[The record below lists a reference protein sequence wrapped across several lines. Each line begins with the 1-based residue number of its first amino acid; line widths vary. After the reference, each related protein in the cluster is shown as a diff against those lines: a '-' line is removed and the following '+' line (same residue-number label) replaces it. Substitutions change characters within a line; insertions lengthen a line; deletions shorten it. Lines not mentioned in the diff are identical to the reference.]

1 MSNSNEATKL
11 TYQDFRRRKWQNWV
25 LGVIILIPLSYI
37 SILGSKVDLTVF
49 NFERLWVLRYLEG
62 FLQPEWSKFPEMAY
76 ASLATILLALLGTI
90 FGAILS
96 LVFGLM
102 AANNLATKWLSN
114 ISRLLISLE
123 RAVSE
128 VIIILLLIVVFGPG
142 LFPGVLT
149 LAIACIGMLGRL
161 YADSIEEVDP
171 KILESLYAT
180 GASKLEVIKYGIFP
194 QVMPSF
200 IAYTILRFE
209 INIRASVMLG
219 AIGAGGVGYEL
230 IEAYYHLEYGEMTVA
245 ILTILALVGTTE
257 RLSVWARKKII
268 EGEKLS

>member
-1 MSNSNEATKL
+1 MDQVL
-11 TYQDFRRRKWQNWV
+11 TYKTFRRRKIRNWIIV
-25 LGVIILIPLSYI
+25 LLILIPLVYLSSI
-37 SILGSKVDLTVF
+37 STKVDLSVF
-49 NFERLWVLRYLEG
+49 DIKRLWVLKYLQG
-62 FLQPEWSKFPEMAY
+62 FLQPEWSAFPEMAY
-76 ASLATILLALLGTI
+76 ASLSTILLALLGTI

-96 LVFGLM
+96 FIFGLM
-102 AANNLATKWLSN
+102 GASNISPKWLSTT
-114 ISRLLISLE
+114 SRLLISIE

-161 YADSIEEVDP
+161 YADAIEEVDP
-171 KILESLYAT
+171 KILESIKAT
-180 GASKLEVIKYGIFP
+180 GASKSELVKYGILP

-245 ILTILALVGTTE
+245 IITILLLVGTTE
-257 RLSVWARKKII
+257 RLSVWARKKIM
-268 EGEKLS
+268 EGGKLS